1 MTSFFARF
9 CLVLFAF
16 PALVLAQGYVVSF
29 SWESTFCRTH
39 SKDPECRDFS
49 PTRYDASKLSLHGV
63 WPDPLEYCGVPRNQ
77 VILDKNSKWDQLPE
91 VSLSDSLRA
100 RLMRDMPGMASHLE
114 RHEWIKHGTC
124 TGATP
129 EAYFQKAVDLADGLN
144 ATALSAFIAQNRT
157 TKLSDLIAQIQASYG
172 PAAVSSVF
180 FICQAPAL
188 RVKSKAGGGIQLLK
202 EVRFYLNTDSLVN
215 LTLTHFTAPPKSVRG
230 VCADGQVSI
239 PGASVATNSR

>member
-1 MTSFFARF
+1 MTSFFARL
-9 CLVLFAF
+9 CLVLFAL

-49 PTRYDASKLSLHGV
+49 PTRYDATKLSLHGV
-63 WPDPLEYCGVPRNQ
+63 WPDPLEYCGVPRSQ

-91 VSLSDSLRA
+91 VPLSDSLRA

-144 ATALSAFIAQNRT
+144 ATPLSVFIGQNRNT
-157 TKLSDLIAQIQASYG
+157 NLSDLTAQVKASYG
-172 PAAVSSVF
+172 PAALPSVF
-180 FICQAPAL
+180 FICQSPTL
-188 RVKSKAGGGIQLLK
+188 RVKGKTDGTQLLK
-202 EVRFYLNTDSLVN
+202 EIRFYLNTDSLAN
-215 LTLTHFTAPPKSVRG
+215 LTLTQFATPPKSLRG
-230 VCADGQVSI
+230 VCVDGQVSI
-239 PGASVATNSR
+239 PGTSTASNSP